1 MTGSLDSGKR
11 LLYDASVHLLL
22 REGDMDQTGQNIIDA
37 AMELVVE
44 RGYTATTTKDIAKRA
59 GVNEC
64 TIFRKFKGKKE
75 IVLQAMG
82 QKRWHPDL
90 EPGDFM
96 IETGNLTEDLCRFAR
111 IYMKKVTPEFVKLS
125 LGLRT
130 PELVEDTREGILAI
144 PLIFKTG
151 VTEYFRKMYEKG
163 RLIADDY
170 ESVAMMFL
178 SLNFGFVF
186 FKASFG
192 SGLTE
197 MEADEYIVEMVD
209 VFVHGVAK

>member
-1 MTGSLDSGKR
+1 M
-11 LLYDASVHLLL
+11 YDASIHL
-22 REGDMDQTGQNIIDA
+22 RFGEGDMDQTGQNIIDA

-75 IVLQAMG
+75 IVLQ
-82 QKRWHPDL
+82 DL
-90 EPGDFM
+90 EPDDFM
-96 IETGNLTEDLCRFAR
+96 IETGNLTEDLCQFAR

-130 PELVEDTREGILAI
+130 PELAEDTREGILAI
-144 PLIFKTG
+144 PQVFKTG
-151 VTEYFRKMYEKG
+151 VTAYFRKMYEKG
-163 RLIADDY
+163 KLISDDY
-170 ESVAMMFL
+170 ESMAMMFL

-197 MEADEYIVEMVD
+197 MEADEYIIKMAD
-209 VFVHGVAK
+209 AFVHGVAK